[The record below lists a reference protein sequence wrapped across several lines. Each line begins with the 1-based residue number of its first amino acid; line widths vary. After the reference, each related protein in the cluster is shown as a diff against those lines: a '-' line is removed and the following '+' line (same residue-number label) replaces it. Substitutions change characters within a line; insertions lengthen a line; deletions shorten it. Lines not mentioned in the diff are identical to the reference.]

1 VGHFKHCVPPLILLY
16 PSKQVSGAG
25 LVVVEVPDATATQL
39 LPVK

>member
-1 VGHFKHCVPPLILLY
+1 MHIELTKLN
-16 PSKQVSGAG
+16 PSRQVSGAG